1 MGEQKKIKRL
11 AEFVRA
17 EPEKFR
23 ELANSSPYY
32 RLLGMELVEC
42 RKGFAKFRLPHK
54 EQLLQLAGVVHGG
67 AIASIADSAGA
78 MATIATAENCARVA
92 TAEMKLNFI
101 APASGNELFAEG
113 RIVHCGST
121 LAVADVE
128 VKDSDGVLVAKAL
141 ATYILIGD
149 DRSDSVTPGIR
160 QGLVSLEN
168 SG

>member
-1 MGEQKKIKRL
+1 MEEQNKVKRL
-11 AEFVRA
+11 AEFIRT

-42 RKGFAKFRLPHK
+42 REGFAKFRLPHK
-54 EQLLQLAGVVHGG
+54 EQLMQLAGVVHGG

-78 MATIATAENCARVA
+78 MATIATAENCTSVA
-92 TAEMKLNFI
+92 TAEMKVNFI
-101 APASGNELFAEG
+101 APTSGENLFAEG

-128 VKDSDGVLVAKAL
+128 VKDSQGVLVAKAL
-141 ATYILIGD
+141 ATYALISD
-149 DRSDSVTPGIR
+149 NRSDR
-160 QGLVSLEN
+160 
-168 SG
+168 